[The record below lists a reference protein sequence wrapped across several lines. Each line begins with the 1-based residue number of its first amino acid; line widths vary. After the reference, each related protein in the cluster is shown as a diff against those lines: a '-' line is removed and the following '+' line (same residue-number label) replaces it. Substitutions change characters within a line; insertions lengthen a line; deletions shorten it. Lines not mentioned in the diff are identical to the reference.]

1 MKMPPLVAARLALCA
16 LLALGPVARAG
27 AADAAG
33 FAATRAAWNLPAE
46 PFRVIGNV
54 YYVGTD
60 ELGAWLIR
68 TDAGLVLLDGGLEES
83 APLIEASI
91 RRLGF
96 RVEDIRVLLNSHA
109 HFDHSGG
116 LAKLKQDSGARMIAS
131 RGDRVSL
138 ETGTY
143 FGNESIAALDAPP
156 VRVDEVVEDGGVVT
170 LGGTTLT
177 AHVTP
182 GHTRGCTSWTM
193 PVVESGTRHTVI
205 FYCSTS
211 VALNRLWPDAQYPG
225 IVEDYRRS
233 FDRLAAM
240 QADVFLANH
249 KDFFGLWTKRAAMH
263 DGAPNPFVDPT
274 ELHRFVAGSRA
285 EFERDLA
292 TQRRAGQGARP

>member
-1 MKMPPLVAARLALCA
+1 MQMPPWVVARLALCA
-16 LLALGPVARAG
+16 LLAVGAIAG
-27 AADAAG
+27 ASAADAAG

-46 PFRVIGNV
+46 PFRVIDNV

-68 TDAGLVLLDGGLEES
+68 TDEGLILLDGALEES

-96 RVEDIRVLLNSHA
+96 RVEDIRILLSSHA

-116 LAKLKQDSGARMIAS
+116 LAKLKGDSGARMIAS
-131 RGDRVSL
+131 RGDRISL
-138 ETGTY
+138 ESGTY
-143 FGNESIAALDAPP
+143 FGNESMRALDAPP
-156 VRVDEVVEDGGVVT
+156 VRVDEVIEDGGVVT

-182 GHTRGCTSWTM
+182 GHTRGCTTWTM
-193 PVVESGTRHTVI
+193 RVVEGGVGHTAI

-211 VALNRLWPDAQYPG
+211 VALNRLWPDPQYPG

-233 FDRLAAM
+233 FDRLEAM
-240 QADVFLANH
+240 KADVFLANH
-249 KDFFGLWTKRAAMH
+249 QDFFGLWKKRAAMH

-274 ELHRFVAGSRA
+274 ELQRFVAGSRA
-285 EFERDLA
+285 EFELDFA
-292 TQRRAGQGARP
+292 TQQRAGQGAKP